1 MPDKSDVSIVDCDI
15 ATLWHP
21 DSAFDDASFDDDAVD
36 SAVLAVRCYEAG
48 RCGFLD
54 SVYQQY

>member
-36 SAVLAVRCYEAG
+36 SAVLAVRCHEACC
-48 RCGFLD
+48 RCFLD
-54 SVYQQY
+54 FVY